1 MLMYCKLC
9 NIYYTCVNLF
19 YSMQFDCLHC
29 LLIYY
34 LSVADLFC
42 SVYFSSSI
50 IHLVCVSILLYFQS
64 LTNCTIFIGGTIT
77 TIASFDVSMYY
88 V

>member
-1 MLMYCKLC
+1 
-9 NIYYTCVNLF
+9 
-19 YSMQFDCLHC
+19 MQFDCLYC

-34 LSVADLFC
+34 ICVAYLFC
-42 SVYFSSSI
+42 SVYFF
-50 IHLVCVSILLYFQS
+50 HLSFIVYVFLFCYFS

-77 TIASFDVSMYY
+77 TIASLYVSMYY